1 MLELLTPTPVPL
13 HPEQYY
19 LTRTLTGL
27 TTLNFQ
33 LSGLDPVLPRLRE
46 ESLIRDTASG
56 QTYRL
61 RGIHIQNAVAE
72 FSARLS
78 AVHAETG
85 MRRYNDRFAV
95 IIP

>member
-1 MLELLTPTPVPL
+1 MLELLTSTPVPL
-13 HPEQYY
+13 HPEQYS

-33 LSGLDPVLPRLRE
+33 LSGLDPALHRLRE

-61 RGIHIQNAVAE
+61 RGIHIQNAVA
-72 FSARLS
+72 
-78 AVHAETG
+78 
-85 MRRYNDRFAV
+85 
-95 IIP
+95 